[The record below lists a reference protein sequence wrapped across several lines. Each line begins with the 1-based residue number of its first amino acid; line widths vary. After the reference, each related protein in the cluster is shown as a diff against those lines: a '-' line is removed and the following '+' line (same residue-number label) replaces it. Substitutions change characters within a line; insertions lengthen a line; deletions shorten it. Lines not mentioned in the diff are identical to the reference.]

1 MTLTKAIDFFK
12 KYKVHIC
19 LPLICVLQFLACF
32 YYDLWIASSI
42 ICVILLVFSNF
53 GEKIAYTLFF
63 QMFSTFGYFSQVSI
77 FAAVALV
84 LIKYI
89 VGLIRRTERFYVF
102 PFLLTTAICIFYS
115 SFYYEINLSGVYQ
128 GFSLIAALYFIYL
141 AFVYRRT
148 INFQQ
153 WFEYLMWGILATA
166 AISGISLFFETVS
179 TSPLGTSFSRIKLLT
194 RNENSLAIYCSL
206 ALSYFVY
213 AILNK
218 KGNLVKN
225 IILLVFSILFG
236 LSTMSKTF
244 LLVCIFIL
252 LYLLVMLIKK
262 YKLGSIKFIAAALVV
277 IAIICFVFKDTIS
290 TTFGRF
296 SIIYYTHTDHWLNNL
311 TTGRYNIWMQYK
323 AEIISTLPK
332 LLFGVGFFNK
342 RLIAIGPH
350 SLPIHL
356 VYRMGL
362 VGVILLIFLFYSYY
376 KSLGSRVRSNSKTF
390 LPIIVLILIGLVE
403 SFL

>member
-1 MTLTKAIDFFK
+1 
-12 KYKVHIC
+12 
-19 LPLICVLQFLACF
+19 
-32 YYDLWIASSI
+32 
-42 ICVILLVFSNF
+42 
-53 GEKIAYTLFF
+53 
-63 QMFSTFGYFSQVSI
+63 MFSTFGYFSQVSI

-166 AISGISLFFETVS
+166 AISVLSMLFESSNISSVV
-179 TSPLGTSFSRIKLLT
+179 TSLSRIKLLT
-194 RNENSLAIYCSL
+194 QNPNSLAIYCSL
-206 ALSYFVY
+206 SLSYFIY

-218 KGNLVKN
+218 KGNLIKN
-225 IILLVFSILFG
+225 IILLLFSILFG
-236 LSTMSKTF
+236 FSTKSKTF

-262 YKLGSIKFIAAALVV
+262 YKLGSIKFI
-277 IAIICFVFKDTIS
+277 IAIAVILTIIGLIFKDVIS

-296 SIIYYTHTDHWLNNL
+296 SIVYYSYTDHWLNNL